1 MAEQLLNNTCFHEIN
16 VAGIPENTDITRIV
30 SLNGTVATMHTR
42 QDGAGAPASTDNF
55 EPEILDRARLFLIT
69 SYNDKKVVDATILTQ
84 AKKVERENIKL
95 EDAAGDG
102 TQEHAA
108 RAADNKDTKYNEAVT
123 KALLENP
130 QRITPEIEIEFNKI
144 LGQDKLLEALNSN
157 ISKAEIEAL
166 IEEKKAATDAVAGG
180 DDISVATG
188 GKRTRRRKNH
198 GSKRRN
204 ASNKSGR
211 RASKQSRRRGKKQ
224 SKRHGR
230 K

>member
-102 TQEHAA
+102 NQEHAV
-108 RAADNKDTKYNEAVT
+108 RAAADKVYEARKLKVDEAARSAGMTDVDLVEAKKFLDTNDLFT
-123 KALLENP
+123 LLIDEGKSK
-130 QRITPEIEIEFNKI
+130 EDI
-144 LGQDKLLEALNSN
+144 LDA
-157 ISKAEIEAL
+157 A
-166 IEEKKAATDAVAGG
+166 KAAEMAAEMD
-180 DDISVATG
+180 G

>member
-102 TQEHAA
+102 NQEHAV
-108 RAADNKDTKYNEAVT
+108 RAAADKVYEARKLKVDEAARSAGMTDVDLAEAKKFLDTNDLFT
-123 KALLENP
+123 LLIDEGKSK
-130 QRITPEIEIEFNKI
+130 EDI
-144 LGQDKLLEALNSN
+144 LDA
-157 ISKAEIEAL
+157 A
-166 IEEKKAATDAVAGG
+166 KAAEMAAEMD
-180 DDISVATG
+180 G

>member
-1 MAEQLLNNTCFHEIN
+1 MAEQLLKNTCFHEIN
-16 VAGIPENTDITRIV
+16 VAGIPDNTDITRVV
-30 SLNGTVATMHTR
+30 SLINDKATMHTR

-55 EPEILDRARLFLIT
+55 EPEILDGARLFLIT
-69 SYNDKKVVDATILTQ
+69 SYNEDKNVVDATILTQ

-102 TQEHAA
+102 NQEHAV
-108 RAADNKDTKYNEAVT
+108 RAAADKVYEARKLKVDEAARSAGMTDVDLVEAKKFLDTNDLFT
-123 KALLENP
+123 LLIDEGKSKE
-130 QRITPEIEIEFNKI
+130 EIK
-144 LGQDKLLEALNSN
+144 KLVA
-157 ISKAEIEAL
+157 AE
-166 IEEKKAATDAVAGG
+166 KAAA
-180 DDISVATG
+180 DIIPDPTVG

>member
-1 MAEQLLNNTCFHEIN
+1 MAEQLLKNTCFHEIN
-16 VAGIPENTDITRIV
+16 VAGIPDNTDITRVV
-30 SLNGTVATMHTR
+30 SLINDKATMHTR

-55 EPEILDRARLFLIT
+55 EPEILDEARLFLIT

-102 TQEHAA
+102 NQEHAV
-108 RAADNKDTKYNEAVT
+108 RAAADKVYEARKLKVDEAARSAGMTDVDLVEAKKFLDTNDLFT
-123 KALLENP
+123 LLIDEGKSK
-130 QRITPEIEIEFNKI
+130 EDI
-144 LGQDKLLEALNSN
+144 LDA
-157 ISKAEIEAL
+157 A
-166 IEEKKAATDAVAGG
+166 KAAEMAAEMD
-180 DDISVATG
+180 G

>member
-1 MAEQLLNNTCFHEIN
+1 MAGELLKNTCFHEIN
-16 VAGIPENTDITRIV
+16 VAGIPDNTDITRVV
-30 SLNGTVATMHTR
+30 SLINDKATMHTR

-55 EPEILDRARLFLIT
+55 EPEILDEARLFLIT
-69 SYNDKKVVDATILTQ
+69 SYHEEVVGATILPEAEPETS
-84 AKKVERENIKL
+84 
-95 EDAAGDG
+95 DG
-102 TQEHAA
+102 
-108 RAADNKDTKYNEAVT
+108 DNKDTKYNEAVT

-157 ISKAEIEAL
+157 RSKAEIEAL
-166 IEEKKAATDAVAGG
+166 IEEKKAANDAEKAAA
-180 DDISVATG
+180 DIIPDPTVG

>member
-102 TQEHAA
+102 NQEHAV
-108 RAADNKDTKYNEAVT
+108 RAAADKVYEARKLKVDEAARSAGMTDVDLVEAKKFLDTNDLFT
-123 KALLENP
+123 LLIDEGKSKE
-130 QRITPEIEIEFNKI
+130 EIK
-144 LGQDKLLEALNSN
+144 KLVA
-157 ISKAEIEAL
+157 AE
-166 IEEKKAATDAVAGG
+166 KAAA
-180 DDISVATG
+180 DIIPDLTVG

>member
-1 MAEQLLNNTCFHEIN
+1 MTDQLLNNTCFHEIN
-16 VAGIPENTDITRIV
+16 VAGIPDNTDITRIV
-30 SLNGTVATMHTR
+30 SLITDTATMHTR
-42 QDGAGAPASTDNF
+42 PAGAGAFASTDAF
-55 EPEILDRARLFLIT
+55 EPVIPAGARLFLIT
-69 SYNDKKVVDATILTQ
+69 SYNEDKAVVDATILQ
-84 AKKVERENIKL
+84 ADEPETS
-95 EDAAGDG
+95 DG
-102 TQEHAA
+102 
-108 RAADNKDTKYNEAVT
+108 DNKDTKYNEAVT

-157 ISKAEIEAL
+157 RSKAEIEAL
-166 IEEKKAATDAVAGG
+166 IEEKKAATDAGG

>member
-1 MAEQLLNNTCFHEIN
+1 MADRLLKNTCFHEIN
-16 VAGIPENTDITRIV
+16 VAGIPDNTDITRIV
-30 SLNGTVATMHTR
+30 SLITDTATMHTR
-42 QDGAGAPASTDNF
+42 QNGAEAFDTELPKGDNV
-55 EPEILDRARLFLIT
+55 RLFLIT
-69 SYNDKKVVDATILTQ
+69 SYHEEVVGATILPEAEPETS
-84 AKKVERENIKL
+84 
-95 EDAAGDG
+95 DG
-102 TQEHAA
+102 
-108 RAADNKDTKYNEAVT
+108 DNKDTKYNEAVT

-130 QRITPEIEIEFNKI
+130 QRITPEIGIEFNKI

-157 ISKAEIEAL
+157 RSKAEIEAL
-166 IEEKKAATDAVAGG
+166 IEEKKAATDAGG